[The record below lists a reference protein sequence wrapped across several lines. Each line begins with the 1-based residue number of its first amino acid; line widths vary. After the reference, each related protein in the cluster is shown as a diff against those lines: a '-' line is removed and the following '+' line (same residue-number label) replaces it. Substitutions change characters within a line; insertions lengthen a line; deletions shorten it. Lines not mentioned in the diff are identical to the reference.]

1 MDSKDIS
8 TLHASC
14 IRFMPLVTQYNHTF
28 LSLGEWWQKVTL
40 IGKINSHSV
49 TPTLIDDMETTRRH
63 FKELQ
68 SNLINNLVKE
78 NIRKLELEC
87 SARAQVA
94 IDILI
99 RNLFERTADV
109 GFLAT
114 DDDIRAFLRESS
126 PTEQQQSAIV
136 ERLRHYTD
144 KYSVYDEI
152 VILDPQGRVRAN
164 LDQTNQVA
172 SSNDP
177 LIRETLE
184 ATQPYVETF
193 RRSDI
198 QSGRRAAHIFSAPIR
213 DDDQHGGA
221 VLGVLCLCFRFEDE
235 VNGIFANLVSDDE
248 MIAILDQHNR
258 VISSSNEQILPFG
271 YRVSGS
277 GQRGINF
284 IELDEQYYLSHQNKT
299 KGYQGYNGLNWLG
312 VIMRPVQKAF
322 AEKSATTKNDAVQL
336 QRSSIF
342 SQTLQNIAYHAERV
356 VDDLSLVVLNGQIV
370 SAKRNAIEFM
380 PVLEEIRTIGYRTK
394 GVFDESIN
402 DLCNTV
408 VSSLLSDVQFQAFLA
423 VDIMDRN
430 LYERANDVRW
440 WALTSR
446 FREIL
451 AQPGRSHQ
459 DDATLAEV
467 LQYINGLYT
476 VYTDLMVFDTNGTI
490 IAVSNLEENHLIG
503 QPMPDHDVM
512 KKALAISDSKHYT
525 VSPFAATPLYNGRHT
540 YLYLSSIR
548 APDNHK
554 IVGGICVVFDAQPEF
569 MAMLQDALPR
579 DSSQQVLSGAFGLFT
594 DRHGQIIASTNPE
607 LLPGQTLLLE
617 SHFFELENGGRG
629 SVILEYNGDQYA
641 VGAAM
646 SKGYR
651 EYKTTGD
658 YKNDVLA
665 LIFVPV

>member
-1 MDSKDIS
+1 MDNKDIS

-49 TPTLIDDMETTRRH
+49 TPTLIDDMEVTRRH

-68 SNLINNLVKE
+68 ANLINNLVKE

-114 DDDIRAFLRESS
+114 DDDIRTFLRDST
-126 PTEQQQSAIV
+126 PTEQQHQAIV
-136 ERLRHYTD
+136 DRLHEYTT

-152 VILDPQGRVRAN
+152 LILDTKGHVQAK
-164 LDQTNQVA
+164 LDETNQVV

-184 ATQPYVETF
+184 TTQPYIERF
-193 RRSDI
+193 RRSNL

-213 DDDQHGGA
+213 DDEQHGGS

-235 VNGIFANLVSDDE
+235 VNGIFANLVGEDE
-248 MIAILDQHNR
+248 IIAILDQNNR
-258 VISSSNEQILPFG
+258 VISSSNEQILPFD

-277 GQRGINF
+277 GQSGINF
-284 IELDEQYYLSHQNKT
+284 IELEEQNFLSHQNKT
-299 KGYQGYNGLNWLG
+299 KGYQGYNGLNWFGL
-312 VIMRPVQKAF
+312 ILRPVQKAF
-322 AEKSATTKNDAVQL
+322 TEKSAATKSDAVQL

-342 SQTLQNIAYHAERV
+342 SKTLQNIAYRAERV

-394 GVFDESIN
+394 GVFDESID

-440 WALTSR
+440 WALTSC

-451 AQPGRSHQ
+451 AQPLRSHQ
-459 DDATLAEV
+459 DDATLASV
-467 LQYINGLYT
+467 LEYINGLYT
-476 VYTDLMVFDTNGTI
+476 VYTNLMLFDSNGTI
-490 IAVSNLEENHLIG
+490 VAVSNIDENHLIG
-503 QPMPDHDVM
+503 QTMPDQAVI
-512 KKALAISDSKHYT
+512 KKTLAVSDSKHYT
-525 VSPFAATPLYNGRHT
+525 VSPFTATPLYNDQHT
-540 YLYLSSIR
+540 YLYLTSIR
-548 APDNHK
+548 APHNNK
-554 IVGGICVVFDAQPEF
+554 TVGGICVVFDATPEF
-569 MAMLQDALPR
+569 LAMLQDSLPR
-579 DSSQQVLSGAFGLFT
+579 DNNHQILSGAFGLFT
-594 DRHGQIIASTNPE
+594 DRHGLIIASTKPD
-607 LLPGQTLLLE
+607 LLPGQTLQLE
-617 SHFFELENGGRG
+617 SHFFQLENGQRD
-629 SVILEYNGDQYA
+629 SVILQYNGDQYA

-658 YKNDVLA
+658 YQNDVLA